1 MNSDP
6 LVAELSRLRTG
17 VDALDR
23 VLGGGFPT
31 QSTTILSG
39 EPGSGKTVLILQ
51 ILSHLARQ
59 GKKCLYFT
67 TVSEP
72 AIKLI
77 RHMQLF
83 SFFDPALLDDA
94 IVIGDLGSVIRAKGF
109 EAALAQVAERC
120 EETEADVVVI
130 DSFKAIHDL
139 VAETVDSRR
148 LIYDLAVQLASWGAT
163 TFLVGEVPPGGRDE
177 SPGVCDRR
185 WHRLAPQSGG
195 RAHKGAGV

>member
-1 MNSDP
+1 M
-6 LVAELSRLRTG
+6 
-17 VDALDR
+17 
-23 VLGGGFPT
+23 
-31 QSTTILSG
+31 
-39 EPGSGKTVLILQ
+39 ILQ

-148 LIYDLAVQLASWGAT
+148 LIYDLAVQLASWG
-163 TFLVGEVPPGGRDE
+163 
-177 SPGVCDRR
+177 RR
-185 WHRLAPQSGG
+185 RFSSASTAWRT
-195 RAHKGAGV
+195 